1 MELAGLLERASE
13 TLYLE
18 FGAGKGYLAGMLG
31 EVARPGHLVL
41 MDYRSTFRAKVG
53 GGGGGGGGGG

>member
-1 MELAGLLERASE
+1 MEAHGLLEGASE

-31 EVARPGHLVL
+31 DLARPAHLVL
-41 MDYRSTFRAKVG
+41 MDYRSTFRSKVG
-53 GGGGGGGGGG
+53 RG